1 MKLHMHPRRL
11 PSSLRQSWMHV
22 RRLFELMPFQ
32 GAQSMFQ
39 SLEPPYETRIL
50 LLFAG
55 IPYSENCLSGRPMFQ
70 CLCPFAAKIASFH
83 SLLGIPLMMHV
94 SIPLGLQLP
103 PEKVVG
109 VGFGGLTTF
118 SGGSWSPRVLQ
129 RSDPSHNVC
138 PSAGGIFSR
147 YFQDEGGAEART
159 VALGHSE
166 G

>member
-83 SLLGIPLMMHV
+83 SLLGIPLMMH
-94 SIPLGLQLP
+94 
-103 PEKVVG
+103 G